1 MRVYFL
7 AKKRKFARIVSI
19 SADFQKRFLEL
30 TEELEIKNKTE
41 QAKALN
47 LPYSTFLKITQYGIL
62 PKPLTLVRLADFFA
76 VSLEYLLGRSDR
88 YEFTPSQPPK
98 KCRGRWGRSRW
109 KQLLE
114 EQNETVYRAAETTHI
129 HRNNI
134 AQWLKKGYV
143 PSLDDLLNL
152 AEHFDVSL
160 DYLLGRTDDRNF

>member
-98 KCRGRWGRSRW
+98 TFHLRL

-160 DYLLGRTDDRNF
+160 DYLIGRSDDRN